1 MKPIAKVYTALL
13 FLFLFAPIVIMLIFS
28 FNSGNSLSVLSGFS
42 TYWYKELFHDA
53 NTLGALRNTLILA
66 LCAAILSTIMGT
78 AAAVGMNKLRNKY
91 MKAAMNT
98 VTNLPMVNP
107 EIITGISLMLMF
119 VFAGRLMG
127 MATSLNFATILI
139 AHITFC
145 LPYVILQVL
154 PKLRQMD
161 KALPEAAM
169 DLGCTPFRAFLK
181 VELPEILPGVLTGM
195 IMAFTLSLDDFVISY
210 FTSGNGFETLPIR
223 IYNMTKKTVTPKMYA
238 LATII
243 FFVILLLLLIT
254 NLMDDDA
261 ARERKA
267 QRRGAKSASAQ
278 ASGKSKK
285 SRKPLSDRGRKILAG
300 SVLGV
305 AAVLIL
311 VVSVAGGSDT
321 LELNVYNWGEY
332 ISDGSDGSLNT
343 VKAFESWYEETYGE
357 KVHVNYTTYASN
369 EDMYAKLKSG
379 AVSYDVIIPSDYMI
393 ARLSNEDMLLP
404 LNFDNIPNY
413 QYIEDKFRGLYYDP
427 DDTYS
432 IPYTYGVVGII
443 YDANQVDEADVGSWD
458 LMWNPK
464 YKGKIL
470 QFNNSRDA
478 FGTAM
483 YRAGIDV
490 NTTDKSQWE
499 AALQALLEQ
508 RPIVKAYV
516 MDEIYNTLESGE
528 AAIGAYYAGDY
539 FTMLDAEAD
548 DVDLQFY
555 YPDPT
560 NYFVDAMCIPSC
572 CENKELAEVFIN
584 FMLSQETAIANAEY
598 IYYASPNSLVYNDET
613 YQEDMGE
620 EAMEILYPE
629 GVNFAEEYNKLAYR
643 NLDDE
648 MLGYMNSLW
657 ENLKIN

>member
-1 MKPIAKVYTALL
+1 MKPIAKVYTAIL
-13 FLFLFAPIVIMLIFS
+13 FLFLFAPIVIMLVFS

-78 AAAVGMNKLRNKY
+78 AAAVGMNKLRSKY

-127 MATSLNFATILI
+127 MATSLNFGTILI

-154 PKLRQMD
+154 PKLHQMD

-254 NLMDDDA
+254 NLMDDA
-261 ARERKA
+261 VRERKA
-267 QRRGAKSASAQ
+267 QRRGAKSKAAQ
-278 ASGKSKK
+278 ASGKK
-285 SRKPLSDRGRKILAG
+285 RKPLSDRGRKVLAG

-305 AAVLIL
+305 AAALIL

-332 ISDGSDGSLNT
+332 ISDGSLDT
-343 VKAFESWYEETYGE
+343 VKAFEAWYEETYGE

-393 ARLSNEDMLLP
+393 ARLANEDMLLP

-413 QYIEDKFRGLYYDP
+413 QYIEDQFRGLYYDP
-427 DDTYS
+427 DNTYS
-432 IPYTYGVVGII
+432 IPYTYGVVGVI
-443 YDANQVDEADVGSWD
+443 YDANQVDEADAGDWD

-508 RPIVKAYV
+508 RPLVKAYV
-516 MDEIYNTLESGE
+516 MDEIYNALESGE

-548 DVDLQFY
+548 DVDLRFY

-560 NYFVDAMCIPSC
+560 NYFIDAMCIPSC

-584 FMLSQETAIANAEY
+584 FMLSQETAVANAEY

-629 GVNFAEEYNKLAYR
+629 GVNFSEEYNKLAYR

-648 MLGYMNSLW
+648 MLSYMNSLW